1 VQQKFTT
8 SERRAVFGLSA
19 IYGLRMFG
27 LFLILPVLAIYA
39 DKLEGSTPFLV
50 GMALG
55 AYGIAQAILQIPFGL
70 LSDKFGRKRIITI
83 GLVIFAFGSLIA
95 GMADNVYLMI
105 IGRVLQGSGAIA
117 AAVLALTA
125 DLTRENQRSKAM
137 AVIGMSIGGSFMLA
151 FILSSPLVS
160 MFGFSG
166 IFYVTALMAI
176 LAIFA
181 LWFYVPT
188 QAPKASRDVKFVVSD
203 FWALLKH
210 PQLMRLNFGIF
221 ALHCILTALFVVI
234 PLLLVNRAEL
244 ASKEHWKMYVP
255 VMLASILLMA
265 PMIMA
270 STKTHLVMRIFLMAI
285 CLLMLAQLLLFV
297 SALDNVFSIALC
309 LLVFFIG
316 FNALEALLPSLITRV
331 SPAAN
336 KGTAVGIYNTF
347 QFSGVFVGGAV
358 AGYLMG
364 TSGENMVFVFCGVL
378 LIIWASLVIFS
389 PAIALYDSKLIK
401 LKQNLG
407 QQTKEID
414 QIYANL
420 LALDGVK
427 DVTIIQ
433 EESIAYLKVDK
444 AQLVVSELNNFDFV
458 END

>member
-1 VQQKFTT
+1 
-8 SERRAVFGLSA
+8 
-19 IYGLRMFG
+19 M
-27 LFLILPVLAIYA
+27 PVLAIYA

-55 AYGIAQAILQIPFGL
+55 AYGITQAVLQIPFGL

-151 FILSSPLVS
+151 FILASPLVS
-160 MFGFSG
+160 MVGFSG

-188 QAPKASRDVKFVVSD
+188 QVPKSSRDVKFVVSD

-221 ALHCILTALFVVI
+221 ALHSILTALFVVI

-244 ASKEHWKMYVP
+244 ASQEHWKMYVP

-336 KGTAVGIYNTF
+336 KGTAVGIYNTCLLYT
-347 QFSGVFVGGAV
+347 SPSPRDGA
-358 AGYLMG
+358 
-364 TSGENMVFVFCGVL
+364 TSRMPSS
-378 LIIWASLVIFS
+378 A
-389 PAIALYDSKLIK
+389 
-401 LKQNLG
+401 
-407 QQTKEID
+407 
-414 QIYANL
+414 
-420 LALDGVK
+420 
-427 DVTIIQ
+427 
-433 EESIAYLKVDK
+433 
-444 AQLVVSELNNFDFV
+444 
-458 END
+458 